1 MFVFSKLFP
10 LLSFGMFNAV
20 VVLREKK
27 VIIFWLLSFQI
38 AVNGASKFL
47 SFTLQLTTAGFTL
60 FIKKIA
66 LSSKM
71 AVFTLRAEVMA
82 LPKIEIKWDQVSDVH
97 DYKCAPLSAGKERES
112 GAFYIIFG
120 KVHQKGTLEKKTSY
134 EILQLSADSRYLW
147 SVALKK
153 KRVTKFCNFRR
164 ILDIYGQWLLN
175 VDSQQLA

>member
-1 MFVFSKLFP
+1 MFVFSKLFH

-60 FIKKIA
+60 FIKKKIA

-82 LPKIEIKWDQVSDVH
+82 LPKIEIK
-97 DYKCAPLSAGKERES
+97 
-112 GAFYIIFG
+112 
-120 KVHQKGTLEKKTSY
+120 
-134 EILQLSADSRYLW
+134 
-147 SVALKK
+147 
-153 KRVTKFCNFRR
+153 
-164 ILDIYGQWLLN
+164 
-175 VDSQQLA
+175 

>member
-1 MFVFSKLFP
+1 
-10 LLSFGMFNAV
+10 
-20 VVLREKK
+20 
-27 VIIFWLLSFQI
+27 
-38 AVNGASKFL
+38 
-47 SFTLQLTTAGFTL
+47 
-60 FIKKIA
+60 
-66 LSSKM
+66 M

-120 KVHQKGTLEKKTSY
+120 KVHQKGTLEKK
-134 EILQLSADSRYLW
+134 
-147 SVALKK
+147 
-153 KRVTKFCNFRR
+153 RVTKFCNFQR

>member
-10 LLSFGMFNAV
+10 LLSFGMFDAV

-82 LPKIEIKWDQVSDVH
+82 LPKIEIK
-97 DYKCAPLSAGKERES
+97 
-112 GAFYIIFG
+112 
-120 KVHQKGTLEKKTSY
+120 
-134 EILQLSADSRYLW
+134 
-147 SVALKK
+147 
-153 KRVTKFCNFRR
+153 
-164 ILDIYGQWLLN
+164 
-175 VDSQQLA
+175 